1 MMAHYAYLDENNVV
15 VDVITGKEEG
25 EDGVDWEAWYTK
37 FRGLTCKRT
46 SYNTYEGV
54 HLKGGTPF
62 RKNFAAIGGSYD
74 ATLDAFIPRK
84 LYASW
89 TLNTS
94 TCIWEAPVD
103 YPAAD
108 GGVALHVWDEDVY
121 QADTSDPKTKGWV
134 LYNVEGETP

>member
-1 MMAHYAYLDENNVV
+1 MAHYAYLDENNVV
-15 VDVITGKEEG
+15 VDVITGKDEG

-103 YPAAD
+103 YPTAD
-108 GGVALHVWDEDVY
+108 GGVPLHAWHEDVY
-121 QADTSDPKTKGWV
+121 QADTGNPKTKGWV
-134 LYNVEGETP
+134 TYNVEGETP

>member
-1 MMAHYAYLDENNVV
+1 MAHYAYLDENNVV
-15 VDVITGKEEG
+15 VDVITGKDEG

-103 YPAAD
+103 YPTAD
-108 GGVALHVWDEDVY
+108 GGVPLHAWNEDVY
-121 QADTSDPKTKGWV
+121 QADTGNPKTKGWV
-134 LYNVEGETP
+134 TYNVEGETP